1 MPSASLITNTAA
13 AAASSSGPAWQASV
27 VEECEPDDAPLE
39 LLEPRDGTDEFDVRH
54 ALPATMSYLHLVRP
68 YTRMQEANQRAVQA
82 AQDAKWRSDK
92 ARARMARS
100 ERVAAAESNRKDDAR
115 LRHRVGLELLRTP
128 HAGGPQQ
135 RAQLLAAMALA
146 APRELQPLPDGTTR
160 VDGESAITVAEGLN
174 RWRVRAAA
182 KYEAQAAQELEPA
195 ALGVVPPSPPPMDV
209 ALASGQSPRPS
220 PFASTPFVLPTP
232 TAAALRG
239 LFQWKAG
246 AGGDA
251 AKARSTDTLLSPTYF
266 PRLPH
271 ASDPPPEM
279 TPPGSTLLM
288 FPLHLDGAA
297 AAARRASTASL
308 PFRDSARDD
317 SAWAVGGSPAGL
329 PPPLQ
334 ISSETPLSDS
344 GGSKP
349 ASPMELG
356 GSHATT
362 TTRNADSRSPNAA
375 GMALAARQSVAY
387 LLEHSLSPQLERDQ
401 RFKSR
406 AATEE
411 LYGAPLRSLGVGD
424 IDDGCVSH
432 AVGVLD
438 DDLHAFRIQRPTLV
452 LLNRPPS
459 LAPPAGRSP
468 SPEGRGELMPSSAR
482 SHSESPHSSRPASR
496 PPLSVRIGSP
506 DTLRGSISYAPSP
519 RSTAGGVAGGSPP
532 LPRLFMEESSGPMS
546 RSTSVK
552 VKDGV
557 VARTSRR
564 VSIAPAILARSG
576 STGSIRRADSFAT
589 SVAAENRPSPLGLPP
604 RGPSET
610 SRRVSFA
617 ATDRLPPSASPSG
630 ESIDGCASPLGGA
643 PDLMSLMGLDEEYR
657 VVRKTAFELPPTLV
671 RFNEGKK
678 ARLAIAR
685 AMKTSTRFV
694 VEAVRRPSARR
705 ITEDHVLQC
714 MGEHAR
720 WVTLEFHHRG
730 GTFISVLSAEPLMA
744 LRAVHALLQAV
755 RCGESAEITAA
766 YVAQRHNRPEEML
779 VESPRS
785 FALVGEELAPFDE
798 SVDWSLAPIVKA
810 VQPQYR
816 RRRLDG
822 KLIRVKDDDGFV
834 AEGDEF
840 APTLKDSVAEAIKKA
855 ATAGMHSNVIPA
867 GLEDQKVLLAGLET
881 DDDEE
886 DGAPPPLSKVVTSP
900 PSAFRSSSPSWL
912 GKSPSRRTLGRSFGG
927 ESEASA
933 LIETLSGEQLRA
945 SGAGEGPNAGEPLTP
960 HSQAESVEPSTA
972 AQRTERF
979 IRLNARKDRVA
990 IVCAITDFGSGLVE
1004 SHGAAPADADALEAL
1019 LRPMG
1024 YFIVRMRCDAAE
1036 DFLLPTAVNIKRMV
1050 RGFLRAVPH
1059 AAADVALFVFSRGY
1073 TGVFGANNDKDVAAA
1088 TAGAMDGPSPGAKR
1102 RMEGRRASVRPVLKP
1117 PGAAGSSSS
1126 KAKADA
1132 AAAAKK
1138 AAEADELPQGGSGT
1152 EWHVVYAADA
1162 TLETGVTHTRGAI
1175 LPASFAVA
1183 RSAYGRAPFVFVDA
1197 LPIPAALSAT
1207 KVGAGFAWL
1216 SGDPTAVEGG
1226 GGSELVATSPPLSQ
1240 GPATYYLLRALE
1252 GGAVL
1257 AAHRDGEAAVSM
1269 TVNDLICFMYPRLE
1283 RRGLAVTH
1291 NAVPHHAAAR
1301 AHTPFHCQHVAPT
1314 VAALRRA
1321 HLQQREA
1328 EALATCRINL
1338 ALLCRL
1344 DAPAGYHNDM
1354 MFTHSLQAALRKL
1367 VDESARQRKGAV
1379 GKKGAARESS
1389 LTPRRRTSSAP
1400 RAGPRTCA
1408 S

>member
-1 MPSASLITNTAA
+1 M
-13 AAASSSGPAWQASV
+13 V
-27 VEECEPDDAPLE
+27 
-39 LLEPRDGTDEFDVRH
+39 
-54 ALPATMSYLHLVRP
+54 
-68 YTRMQEANQRAVQA
+68 
-82 AQDAKWRSDK
+82 
-92 ARARMARS
+92 
-100 ERVAAAESNRKDDAR
+100 
-115 LRHRVGLELLRTP
+115 
-128 HAGGPQQ
+128 
-135 RAQLLAAMALA
+135 
-146 APRELQPLPDGTTR
+146 
-160 VDGESAITVAEGLN
+160 
-174 RWRVRAAA
+174 
-182 KYEAQAAQELEPA
+182 
-195 ALGVVPPSPPPMDV
+195 
-209 ALASGQSPRPS
+209 
-220 PFASTPFVLPTP
+220 
-232 TAAALRG
+232 
-239 LFQWKAG
+239 
-246 AGGDA
+246 
-251 AKARSTDTLLSPTYF
+251 
-266 PRLPH
+266 
-271 ASDPPPEM
+271 
-279 TPPGSTLLM
+279 
-288 FPLHLDGAA
+288 
-297 AAARRASTASL
+297 
-308 PFRDSARDD
+308 
-317 SAWAVGGSPAGL
+317 
-329 PPPLQ
+329 
-334 ISSETPLSDS
+334 
-344 GGSKP
+344 
-349 ASPMELG
+349 
-356 GSHATT
+356 
-362 TTRNADSRSPNAA
+362 
-375 GMALAARQSVAY
+375 
-387 LLEHSLSPQLERDQ
+387 
-401 RFKSR
+401 
-406 AATEE
+406 
-411 LYGAPLRSLGVGD
+411 
-424 IDDGCVSH
+424 
-432 AVGVLD
+432 
-438 DDLHAFRIQRPTLV
+438 
-452 LLNRPPS
+452 
-459 LAPPAGRSP
+459 
-468 SPEGRGELMPSSAR
+468 SSAR

-506 DTLRGSISYAPSP
+506 DMLRGSISYAPSP

-557 VARTSRR
+557 VTRTSRR

-589 SVAAENRPSPLGLPP
+589 SVAVENRPSPLGLPP

-785 FALVGEELAPFDE
+785 FVLVGEELAPFDE

-840 APTLKDSVAEAIKKA
+840 APTTLKDSVAEALKKA

-881 DDDEE
+881 DDDDE
-886 DGAPPPLSKVVTSP
+886 DGAPPPLSKVVTSA

-912 GKSPSRRTLGRSFGG
+912 GKSPSRRMLGRSFGG

-990 IVCAITDFGSGLVE
+990 IVCAITDFSSGLVE
-1004 SHGAAPADADALEAL
+1004 THGAAPADADALEAL

-1059 AAADVALFVFSRGY
+1059 AAADVALSLSSHAAIRAFSAPVTTRMSRRPQRARW
-1073 TGVFGANNDKDVAAA
+1073 TGHRPVRNGAWKAA
-1088 TAGAMDGPSPGAKR
+1088 
-1102 RMEGRRASVRPVLKP
+1102 GRACGPVLKP
-1117 PGAAGSSSS
+1117 PGATGSSSS

-1138 AAEADELPQGGSGT
+1138 AAEADELPQSGSGT

-1162 TLETGVTHTRGAI
+1162 SLETGVTHTRGAI

-1183 RSAYGRAPFVFVDA
+1183 RSAFGRAPFVFVDA

-1257 AAHRDGEAAVSM
+1257 AAHRDGEAAVNM

-1291 NAVPHHAAAR
+1291 NAVP
-1301 AHTPFHCQHVAPT
+1301 P
-1314 VAALRRA
+1314 
-1321 HLQQREA
+1321 
-1328 EALATCRINL
+1328 
-1338 ALLCRL
+1338 
-1344 DAPAGYHNDM
+1344 
-1354 MFTHSLQAALRKL
+1354 
-1367 VDESARQRKGAV
+1367 
-1379 GKKGAARESS
+1379 
-1389 LTPRRRTSSAP
+1389 PRRRPRTHAVPLPARGADGRGAAPGAPAAAGGGGARDVPHQP
-1400 RAGPRTCA
+1400 RAPVPPGRA
-1408 S
+1408 GGLS